1 MARGHQKIQSQQKA
15 QEAAA
20 KRKKAEGHSAKD
32 QKNAATAALKAKCSV
47 CMVSHFKVALM
58 ILRPNLKALL
68 GNLHDILYVYNN
80 NFLIF
85 RLKCQILKHTNSTSK
100 INILKRHFQ
109 RS

>member
-58 ILRPNLKALL
+58 ILRPDLDRP
-68 GNLHDILYVYNN
+68 GFY
-80 NFLIF
+80 
-85 RLKCQILKHTNSTSK
+85 
-100 INILKRHFQ
+100 
-109 RS
+109 

>member
-32 QKNAATAALKAKCSV
+32 QAKAASAALKTKCSV
-47 CMVSHFKVALM
+47 CMVSENYLYIDLESI
-58 ILRPNLKALL
+58 ILLFFIVQSNKTLISIFSFLGPNA
-68 GNLHDILYVYNN
+68 
-80 NFLIF
+80 
-85 RLKCQILKHTNSTSK
+85 
-100 INILKRHFQ
+100 

>member
-58 ILRPNLKALL
+58 ILRPDLKDRP
-68 GNLHDILYVYNN
+68 GFY
-80 NFLIF
+80 
-85 RLKCQILKHTNSTSK
+85 
-100 INILKRHFQ
+100 
-109 RS
+109 

>member
-32 QKNAATAALKAKCSV
+32 QAKAASAALKTKCSV
-47 CMVSHFKVALM
+47 CMVSEKYLNIDPESSNTFLLVQSNTL
-58 ILRPNLKALL
+58 IVQFSFLGPNA
-68 GNLHDILYVYNN
+68 
-80 NFLIF
+80 
-85 RLKCQILKHTNSTSK
+85 
-100 INILKRHFQ
+100 